1 MHSQP
6 LLLGLAGVAAA
17 QMPGHMAVR
26 RQLEARQTDDAGLS
40 ACAEAIASVVTGMP
54 TAPAALTEFA
64 MTMTETDPCR
74 VTVPASLSSVYESY
88 GSALASWSAEHA
100 DEYSSALAQCPD
112 FATLTE
118 GSGIDGPTCTD
129 AGDSG
134 NSGSPEPTGSS
145 DDDGAEET
153 GSGSGSGS
161 ATRTG
166 SSSGSSST
174 SGSNSGSGSSGGSSN
189 NNSNNNNNDNNN
201 GANGKK
207 NAAHRETGF
216 AGAAIALAGFLGV
229 VALL

>member
-1 MHSQP
+1 MHSQT
-6 LLLGLAGVAAA
+6 LLLSLAGVAAA

-26 RQLEARQTDDAGLS
+26 RQLEARQTDDAGMS
-40 ACAEAIASVVTGMP
+40 ACAEAIAAVVTNMP
-54 TAPAALTEFA
+54 TPPAALTEFA
-64 MTMTETDPCR
+64 MSITETDPCS

-88 GSALASWSAEHA
+88 GSALSSWSAEYA
-100 DEYSSALAQCPD
+100 DDYSSALAQCPD

-129 AGDSG
+129 AGSSG
-134 NSGSPEPTGSS
+134 NSGSGSAEPTDSS
-145 DDDGAEET
+145 DSEDAEET

-174 SGSNSGSGSSGGSSN
+174 SGSNSGSGSSGS
-189 NNSNNNNNDNNN
+189 SNNNNN
-201 GANGKK
+201 GGTGKK

-216 AGAAIALAGFLGV
+216 AGAAVALASFLGV